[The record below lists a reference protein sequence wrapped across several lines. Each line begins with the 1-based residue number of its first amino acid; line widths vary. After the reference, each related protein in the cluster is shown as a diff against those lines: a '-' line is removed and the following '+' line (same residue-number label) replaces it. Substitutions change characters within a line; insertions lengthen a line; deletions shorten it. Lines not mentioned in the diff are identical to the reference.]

1 MPETQKGVSQ
11 IARPT
16 TKSRGQRPNRE
27 AGFQDGS
34 SQIEM
39 PTLHDDG
46 DQIEDS

>member
-1 MPETQKGVSQ
+1 MSEMHKGVSQ

-16 TKSRGQRPNRE
+16 TKSQGQRPDRE
-27 AGFQDGS
+27 ASFQDGS

-39 PTLHDDG
+39 PTLHDDD